1 MGGIWLWGVEAGVGG
16 FRSPPS
22 AMELLVDWGVWG
34 PWRDPEPAA
43 GRRTGERHMDEEA
56 CVYRL
61 WESMQLKRL
70 HSQQEGRILNLHD
83 YRQKQRQVFLVFQ

>member
-1 MGGIWLWGVEAGVGG
+1 MEAGVGG

-43 GRRTGERHMDEEA
+43 GRRKTCEWRGMSIQT
-56 CVYRL
+56 V
-61 WESMQLKRL
+61 
-70 HSQQEGRILNLHD
+70 GRGRASAPMFTTARKD
-83 YRQKQRQVFLVFQ
+83 S